1 MRSAATTCPR
11 CGAALTGPACARC
24 LLGEPGAEASRLGH
38 LELGELLGKGGMGEV
53 YRATDLRLGREVA
66 VKFLP
71 EALAATAEGR
81 ARFEREA
88 RALARLNH
96 PHIVTL
102 HEFGELE
109 GQPYLVMEL
118 VEGAALPTRLPL
130 PRAEALRI
138 ALAVCEALEF
148 AHHKGVVHRD
158 LKPANVLV
166 DAQGRVK
173 VADFGIARL
182 LDAGPGG
189 AITRGNVVAG
199 TPQYL
204 APEALLGAEPS
215 AAMDVFS
222 MGVLVYELLTG
233 RLPVGELAGL
243 DPPLERV
250 VKRAMAYSPQA
261 RHPSMRALADELSQ
275 AAQSAPE
282 AGLPAEEQLWIRA
295 VALVQAVAASLVF
308 FAGVS
313 MLTPKVG
320 SPGELLPLMFISPE
334 ALPDGRIVTR
344 ARFEVLPALLA
355 TLGLGAALAAYGLL
369 RRHWR
374 LNGLARPQPAAP
386 VPGAWKVAAA
396 GGLAVALYGAR
407 RWLESSGR
415 VDTTPYIPVL
425 GGIFELAV
433 VYLAFT
439 VLLEADRR
447 ARPLWREPLLWG
459 GCLLAVIPPVLEF
472 VGHLQRWTP

>member
-1 MRSAATTCPR
+1 M
-11 CGAALTGPACARC
+11 
-24 LLGEPGAEASRLGH
+24 GH
-38 LELGELLGKGGMGEV
+38 LEIGELLGKGGMGEV
-53 YRATDLRLGREVA
+53 YRATDLKLGREVA

-71 EALAATAEGR
+71 EALAATGEGR

-88 RALARLNH
+88 RAMARLNH
-96 PHIVTL
+96 PNIITL

-118 VEGAALPTRLPL
+118 VEGEPLPLRLPL
-130 PRAEALRI
+130 PRAEAIRI
-138 ALAVCEALEF
+138 ALGVCDALEF
-148 AHHKGVVHRD
+148 AHAKGVVHRD

-166 DAQGRVK
+166 DGQGRVK

-182 LDAGPGG
+182 LDAAPGA
-189 AITRGNVVAG
+189 AITRSNVVAG

-204 APEALLGAEPS
+204 APEALKGAPPS

-222 MGVLVYELLTG
+222 LGVLVYELCTG
-233 RLPVGELAGL
+233 RLPIGELTGL
-243 DPPLERV
+243 DPALERV
-250 VKRAMAYSPQA
+250 VRRAMAYAPQD
-261 RHPSMRALADELSQ
+261 RHPSMQAVAEELRTAAEASTGSELADDER
-275 AAQSAPE
+275 
-282 AGLPAEEQLWIRA
+282 LWIRA

-334 ALPDGRIVTR
+334 SLPDGRIVTR

-355 TLGLGAALAAYGLL
+355 TLGLGAAIAAYGFL

-374 LNGLARPQPAAP
+374 LHGLARPQPQAA
-386 VPGAWKVAAA
+386 VPGAWKVMVA
-396 GGLAVALYGAR
+396 GLAAVGLYGIR
-407 RWLESSGR
+407 RWLEASGR
-415 VDTTPYIPVL
+415 IDTTPYIPVL

-433 VYLAFT
+433 VYLTFT

-459 GCLLAVIPPVLEF
+459 GCLLAVIPPIIEF
-472 VGHLQRWTP
+472 VEHVQRWRP